1 MDESGQHFGQYIE
14 PSPLVVCQNVDR
26 VGLAE
31 YGFCFGSNFNFQID
45 TFCSGEE
52 LLMEIDQSGMYQI
65 VFLDIELTE
74 MNGIR
79 VAVQLRKQYPSMLLV
94 FVSGYSEYYRAAF
107 DVQPFQFLD
116 KPVNEQ
122 TFLPLLDRIIC
133 HVRNNMEILPFYYNR
148 TYYAINIGDII
159 YLESNR
165 RVITAVCVS
174 GIFEFYDK
182 LENLEKYLEEHQ
194 QHFVRIHKSYLVN
207 TSHIRELRYSE
218 VIMSNGMELAISRD
232 NKKYVRE
239 YYMDWI
245 GGAGI

>member
-1 MDESGQHFGQYIE
+1 MIRIAVCDDEQHVLDEISQMTATYMRN
-14 PSPLVVCQNVDR
+14 C
-26 VGLAE
+26 
-31 YGFCFGSNFNFQID
+31 NFNFQID

-133 HVRNNMEILPFYYNR
+133 HVR
-148 TYYAINIGDII
+148 
-159 YLESNR
+159 
-165 RVITAVCVS
+165 
-174 GIFEFYDK
+174 K
-182 LENLEKYLEEHQ
+182 
-194 QHFVRIHKSYLVN
+194 
-207 TSHIRELRYSE
+207 
-218 VIMSNGMELAISRD
+218 IS
-232 NKKYVRE
+232 
-239 YYMDWI
+239 
-245 GGAGI
+245 GGAPAAFCPDPQILSGQYQSYQGASILRSYHE

>member
-1 MDESGQHFGQYIE
+1 
-14 PSPLVVCQNVDR
+14 
-26 VGLAE
+26 
-31 YGFCFGSNFNFQID
+31 
-45 TFCSGEE
+45 
-52 LLMEIDQSGMYQI
+52 
-65 VFLDIELTE
+65 
-74 MNGIR
+74 
-79 VAVQLRKQYPSMLLV
+79 MLLV

-239 YYMDWI
+239 YYMDWV